1 VTGDPAAATS
11 LAYRVGEIEI
21 IVVSDGERTA
31 PVAEGFVLNA
41 PLDEVLRAYAAH
53 GLPPGH
59 GNTPFNPTVIRTGDQ
74 TVLVDTG
81 VGAAAAA
88 QPGATAGFLMRN
100 LAAIGIGPETVDT
113 VIVSHFHGDH
123 VNGLVAPD
131 GGPAFQRAAITVPA
145 NEWSFWL
152 DAGERARATPGRM
165 QDLFANNRRVFEPLA
180 DRVRTHGWDEEV
192 VPGVTAVGTPGHSI
206 GHTSY
211 LVASGGETVFL
222 IQDVS
227 NHPAVSLEHPGWHL
241 AFDQDPAEAES
252 TRRRT
257 LAWLARQRLPVQ
269 GFHFPFP
276 GRAFVEAVGDAYRTV
291 PIRGTG

>member
-1 VTGDPAAATS
+1 VTAS
-11 LAYRVGEIEI
+11 SHAYLVGEIEI
-21 IVVSDGERTA
+21 VVVADGERIA

-41 PLDEVLRAYAAH
+41 PFDELRRAYAAY
-53 GLPPGH
+53 GLPDGH
-59 GNTPFNPTVIRTGDQ
+59 GSTPFNPTVIRTAGR

-88 QPGATAGFLMRN
+88 HADATAGFLLQN
-100 LAAIGIGPETVDT
+100 LAAVGIGPDDVDT

-123 VNGLVAPD
+123 VNGLVAPA
-131 GGPAFQRAAITVPA
+131 GGPAFPRAAITVPEH
-145 NEWSFWL
+145 EWSFWMDDDEL
-152 DAGERARATPGRM
+152 ARAGPGRM
-165 QDLFANNRRVFEPLA
+165 QELFANNRRVFEPLA
-180 DRVRTHGWDEEV
+180 DRVRTHAWGEEV

-227 NHPAVSLEHPGWHL
+227 NHPALSLEHPGWHL
-241 AFDQDPAEAES
+241 AFDQDPVAAEA
-252 TRRRT
+252 TRRQT
-257 LAWLARQRLPVQ
+257 LEWLAREQLPVQ

-276 GRAFVEAVGDAYRTV
+276 GRALVEAVGDAYRAV
-291 PIRGTG
+291 PIPELR